1 MNEHV
6 LLELA
11 KKWEAVSK
19 DPEIVDGH
27 EDAKLGNALSKGVR
41 IGLAQAASEL
51 RLLVKLLTPS

>member
-19 DPEIVDGH
+19 DPEIQD
-27 EDAKLGNALSKGVR
+27 ESESAKLGNALSKGVR
-41 IGLAQAASEL
+41 IGLSQAASEL

>member
-19 DPEIVDGH
+19 EPETQDGS
-27 EDAKLGNALSKGVR
+27 ESAELGNALRKGVR
-41 IGLAQAASEL
+41 LGLAQAASEL
-51 RLLVKLLTPS
+51 RLLVKLLTVS